1 MESKEENAKDER
13 EGENLR
19 TRSSV
24 KSMLVFRVRIT
35 LLSHY
40 SAWNDNTYT
49 SVLHTSD
56 LCCVDPVI
64 VLRSRHK
71 AHVCGINSTESILLP
86 SSALITP
93 WKTAA
98 GAIETCIILRIQCM

>member
-1 MESKEENAKDER
+1 VRAEPQKPVFGTSDDLGIYVLNMVACIQECR
-13 EGENLR
+13 LR
-19 TRSSV
+19 
-24 KSMLVFRVRIT
+24 F
-35 LLSHY
+35 
-40 SAWNDNTYT
+40 D
-49 SVLHTSD
+49 VLDASD

-86 SSALITP
+86 SSASITP